1 MEQARSA
8 ADRSARWYPHYVLG
22 VLMLVY
28 VFNFVDRHILS
39 ILAESIKADLGVTD
53 AQMGFLYG
61 TVFAVFYA
69 VFGIPLARFADVW
82 VRRSVISLGLMF
94 WSAMTAVSGLAR
106 SFGELAVYRTGVGVG
121 EASASPAAYSLLY
134 DYYPPRLR
142 ATVVATYSA
151 GGYIG
156 VGMGLFLGGAILDFW
171 ADLYPEDPPF
181 GLKGWQ
187 VAFMMVGLPGL
198 LMAVWVRSLREPV
211 RGISE
216 GLVTEKH
223 PTPFRVLGQELA
235 SIVPPLNVIGLVRQ
249 QASLRL
255 NALIAVAIA
264 GGAAL
269 LIAVTGDWA
278 QWIALGIGFY
288 ATASWVQSLA
298 RRDPAAFA
306 MIFRSKA
313 MLYMLFAFTSVTFV
327 TYAIGFWTA
336 PYLIRAHGANAL
348 DVGLYIGFG
357 IAAGGLL
364 SVTAGGFVA
373 DRLRLR
379 FTTGRLMIGYFI
391 VLGTIPTVLLL
402 LYTDSLVV
410 AFWANF
416 LYHLPSACFA
426 GIPPSTAAD
435 LVVPRM
441 RAVVGAFYIL
451 LATFIGLALGPYVVG
466 KFSDL
471 LVTGGMGD
479 GDALRLAMASCMA
492 MFVVTIVCL
501 VQAQRHLP
509 KDEASRV
516 ERARA
521 LGEDVGELPG
531 RA

>member
-1 MEQARSA
+1 
-8 ADRSARWYPHYVLG
+8 
-22 VLMLVY
+22 
-28 VFNFVDRHILS
+28 
-39 ILAESIKADLGVTD
+39 
-53 AQMGFLYG
+53 MG
-61 TVFAVFYA
+61 
-69 VFGIPLARFADVW
+69 
-82 VRRSVISLGLMF
+82 
-94 WSAMTAVSGLAR
+94 
-106 SFGELAVYRTGVGVG
+106 
-121 EASASPAAYSLLY
+121 
-134 DYYPPRLR
+134 
-142 ATVVATYSA
+142 
-151 GGYIG
+151 
-156 VGMGLFLGGAILDFW
+156 
-171 ADLYPEDPPF
+171 
-181 GLKGWQ
+181 
-187 VAFMMVGLPGL
+187 
-198 LMAVWVRSLREPV
+198 
-211 RGISE
+211 
-216 GLVTEKH
+216 
-223 PTPFRVLGQELA
+223 
-235 SIVPPLNVIGLVRQ
+235 
-249 QASLRL
+249 
-255 NALIAVAIA
+255 
-264 GGAAL
+264 
-269 LIAVTGDWA
+269 
-278 QWIALGIGFY
+278 
-288 ATASWVQSLA
+288 
-298 RRDPAAFA
+298 
-306 MIFRSKA
+306 
-313 MLYMLFAFTSVTFV
+313 FAFTSVTFV
-327 TYAIGFWTA
+327 TYATGFWTA